1 MTSSPHIFTPED
13 DSLEARIHA
22 YKTMRNELSN
32 IEASQKLTQSKEWQ
46 DRLGTEEE
54 LQQAHNIIKNS
65 LRATLSNIR
74 DIDLQKA
81 QEQGLMTDNEVSEFS
96 VLKQSFENSLDS
108 KQAQIDKNKK
118 DIRKARANIDNNS
131 FERNNDLER

>member
-1 MTSSPHIFTPED
+1 MTSSAHIYTPED

-32 IEASQKLTQSKEWQ
+32 IEASQKLSQNKEWQ

-54 LQQAHNIIKNS
+54 LQQAHSIIKNS
-65 LRATLSNIR
+65 LSATLNNIR

-81 QEQGLMTDNEVSEFS
+81 HEQGLMTAKEIVEFS
-96 VLKQSFENSLDS
+96 AEKGGFESTVDS
-108 KQAQIDKNKK
+108 KQAQIDKNKAEIK
-118 DIRKARANIDNNS
+118 KMRALSNPS
-131 FERNNDLER
+131 LSRNNDLER